1 MNNLRKNTLYYT
13 FGSIIYFFAQWL
25 MTVLM
30 VKLSG
35 FENAGLLSLA
45 MSVTSAPSI
54 VTLFNI
60 RNFQVSDVKEQ
71 FISRTYIV
79 SRYFT
84 CILSFIICCGMILV
98 YGYDMKKTL
107 IILSYM
113 IFKVVE
119 GFADVYIG
127 IEQKYERLDLAGIS
141 MFIRGIGSI
150 VVFAIVVYLTDNL
163 ILANLLMDVMA
174 VLIVLSIDR
183 RFAERFMREHESEL
197 KQQNRKDVWNLLY
210 ICLPLAIVSFLNNLS
225 LTVPKLILEQYHG
238 ETILGIYNSISSP
251 TLVVQLTA
259 STVFAPWIPI
269 LSNFYSTGDKNAFN
283 KTVKKISILVLG
295 LTVFCMVSVL
305 LLYKL
310 GLLEWLLVILF
321 AEKIR
326 SYTVW
331 FIPVIIAAILMAV
344 NACLFSMCTLM
355 RKIKSQYLIGLVGI
369 ISCYAFSYYFIP
381 KEPMQGV
388 IISIMGS
395 AILQII
401 VQFVIVV
408 IAYRDKW
415 GRKK

>member
-71 FISRTYIV
+71 FISKTYIV

-84 CILSFIICCGMILV
+84 CILSFVICWGMVIV
-98 YGYDMKKTL
+98 YGYDFKKTL

-113 IFKVVE
+113 LFKVVE

-150 VVFAIVVYLTDNL
+150 VVFAAVVYLTDNL
-163 ILANLLMDVMA
+163 VVANLCMDIIA
-174 VLIVLSIDR
+174 LAIVLSIDR
-183 RFAERFMREHESEL
+183 RFAQKFIREHEMNL
-197 KQQNRKDVWNLLY
+197 KQQNMKDAWNLLY

-225 LTVPKLILEQYHG
+225 LTVPKLILEKYYG

-269 LSNFYSTGDKNAFN
+269 LSNFYNTGDKKAFN
-283 KTVKKISILVLG
+283 NTAKKISLLVLG

-305 LLYKL
+305 LLYKF
-310 GLLEWLLVILF
+310 GILEWLLVMLF
-321 AEKIR
+321 AEEIR
-326 SYTVW
+326 SYTFW

-369 ISCYAFSYYFIP
+369 ISCYVFSYYFIP
-381 KEPMQGV
+381 KADMQGV
-388 IISIMGS
+388 IIAIMGS
-395 AILQII
+395 AILQIL
-401 VQFVIVV
+401 VQLIIVV
-408 IAYRDKW
+408 IAYRDRWCRTK
-415 GRKK
+415 